1 MTFEEKQLVKEKIKR
16 ESVIKR
22 ILGSSPAIKKTRE
35 QIKIIASCDASVLI
49 TGESGSGKE
58 LAAHAIHYLSD
69 RSSFPFIPVNCGAIP
84 ENLFEN
90 ELFGHTKGA
99 FTNAYE
105 NQGGLVKEAQNGTLF
120 LDEIGVINP
129 YIQVKLLRLLQEKE
143 FKPLGDPR
151 VKKADIRIIAASNR
165 ELPRL
170 VEDGSFREDLF
181 FRLNIVTLHIPSLR
195 ERKSDIPELIEFFLN
210 KYCLEYRKPKKNISE
225 RVLKVMLDYSWP
237 GNIRELENKI
247 QHLIVMA
254 EGNEIT
260 YTDLPDFSQ
269 HTLSSVQ
276 RITEIE
282 SFKKAKQKN
291 IDEFERSYL
300 TLLMQEYKGDVVNAA
315 RKAGK
320 SRTALWNL
328 LSKHRLHPRTFQ
340 DD

>member
-1 MTFEEKQLVKEKIKR
+1 MIFEEKQLVKEKMKR

-22 ILGSSPAIKKTRE
+22 ILGNSSAIKKTRE

-69 RSSFPFIPVNCGAIP
+69 RSSFPFIPINCGAIP

-90 ELFGHTKGA
+90 ELFGHIKGA

-105 NQGGLVKEAQNGTLF
+105 NQEGLVKEAQNGTLF

-129 YIQVKLLRLLQEKE
+129 YIQVKLLRLLQDKE

-181 FRLNIVTLHIPSLR
+181 FRLNIVSLHIPPLR
-195 ERKSDIPELIEFFLN
+195 ERKGDIPELIDYFLN
-210 KYCLEYRKPKKNISE
+210 KYCMEYHKPPKNISE

-247 QHLIVMA
+247 QHLIVMT

-260 YTDLPDFSQ
+260 YNDLPDFSQ
-269 HTLSSVQ
+269 QSLSPIQ